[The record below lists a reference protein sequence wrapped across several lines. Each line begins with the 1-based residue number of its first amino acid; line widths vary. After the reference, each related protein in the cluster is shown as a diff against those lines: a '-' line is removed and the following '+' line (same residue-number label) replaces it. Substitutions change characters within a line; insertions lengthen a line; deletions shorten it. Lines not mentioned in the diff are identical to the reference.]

1 MRILDV
7 IAVCFLAFNFEA
19 LAYKQDPDYLEAKR
33 HGAETFIRLLVQT
46 DDGTPVPNAKVEV
59 LMGMTFRDRSYFIN
73 GTTDTNGVFAISGK
87 TTGNEI
93 EIEVKKDG
101 YYKASKKLSY
111 IRMGHE
117 HEAKEGK
124 WLPWGDTFHIPLR
137 EIKSPVSLICH
148 AAGFDIP
155 RTDEWI
161 GFDMEKQDWVAPI
174 GKGKVADFT
183 VNLKW
188 DGKQSMYSDLLELRV
203 RFPRNGDGY
212 YCADKTYGS
221 AFAGVYQADTNQC
234 LRTEL
239 VCKVEKVDGGWK
251 ETGIPNG
258 KLMIVRSRTTL
269 DQRGAVIDANYST
282 IRSISVFGGWHGTA
296 KMSVSYQFNP
306 KKNDTWLEP
315 QR

>member
-1 MRILDV
+1 MKNLLV
-7 IAVCFLAFNFEA
+7 LACWLLALNFEA
-19 LAYKQDPDYLEAKR
+19 LAYKKDPDFLEAER
-33 HGAETFIRLLVQT
+33 NGAETCIRLVAKT
-46 DDGTPVPNAKVEV
+46 DEGVPVSNACVRV
-59 LMGMTFRDRSYFIN
+59 LMGMNFRERAYYID
-73 GTTDTNGVFAISGK
+73 GTTDTNGVFVISGK

-93 EIEVKKDG
+93 EIGVQKDG
-101 YYKASKKLSY
+101 YYKATKKLSY
-111 IRMGHE
+111 IRMGRE
-117 HEAKEGK
+117 HEAKDGK
-124 WLPWGDTFHIPLR
+124 WLPWGDVLNIPLR
-137 EIKSPVSLICH
+137 EIKSPVALICH
-148 AAGFDIP
+148 TAGFDIP

-183 VNLKW
+183 VKLKW